1 MSVRIPWT
9 HPKVHYLA
17 VVNFNTDSI
26 FFQMSAIDNV
36 YIVKCCLIYTLMVA
50 IRGFIVICRNLSDN
64 ARTHCRTNARLPDYT
79 GFPSVGMQTRVCQ
92 LYLCI
97 VCKRAHFP
105 LQNTVKFNDKVTFF
119 YENWLIKTIYRNH
132 KVCSGKKKE
141 ENKRQRIK
149 YCLCRFLLHEF

>member
-1 MSVRIPWT
+1 MTTFFLS
-9 HPKVHYLA
+9 KYLQLIMFILLNA
-17 VVNFNTDSI
+17 VLF
-26 FFQMSAIDNV
+26 
-36 YIVKCCLIYTLMVA
+36 YTLMVA
-50 IRGFIVICRNLSDN
+50 IRGFFVICRKFSDN

-119 YENWLIKTIYRNH
+119 LRKLIDKIHLQKSQSLLR
-132 KVCSGKKKE
+132 KKKE
-141 ENKRQRIK
+141 KIKDKR
-149 YCLCRFLLHEF
+149 

>member
-1 MSVRIPWT
+1 MFT
-9 HPKVHYLA
+9 MLNA
-17 VVNFNTDSI
+17 VLF
-26 FFQMSAIDNV
+26 
-36 YIVKCCLIYTLMVA
+36 YTLMVA
-50 IRGFIVICRNLSDN
+50 VRGFIVICRNFSDN

-119 YENWLIKTIYRNH
+119 LRKLIDKIH
-132 KVCSGKKKE
+132 IQKSQSLQV
-141 ENKRQRIK
+141 KRQRIK
-149 YCLCRFLLHEF
+149 YCLCGFLLHEF

>member
-1 MSVRIPWT
+1 MFT
-9 HPKVHYLA
+9 LLNA
-17 VVNFNTDSI
+17 VLF
-26 FFQMSAIDNV
+26 
-36 YIVKCCLIYTLMVA
+36 YTLMVA
-50 IRGFIVICRNLSDN
+50 IRGFIVICRKFSDN

-119 YENWLIKTIYRNH
+119 LRKLIDKIHLQKSQSLLR
-132 KVCSGKKKE
+132 KKKE